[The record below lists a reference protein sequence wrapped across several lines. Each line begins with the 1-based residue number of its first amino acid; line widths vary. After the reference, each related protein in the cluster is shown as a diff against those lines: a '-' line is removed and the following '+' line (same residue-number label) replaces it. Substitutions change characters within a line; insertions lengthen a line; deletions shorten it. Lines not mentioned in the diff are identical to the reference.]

1 MVYALYRVSIHFKI
15 IGIMSV
21 LVGRKAPLF
30 KAAAVVNGNEIVPDF
45 SLESYA
51 GKKYVLFFFYPADF
65 SAVCPTEIL
74 AFQERLAEFEER
86 DTAVVGCSGDSPF
99 VHQKWLSIPVKQGG
113 IEGVKYPLVAD
124 PAKTIMR
131 NYDVLAGDYHTDENG
146 EEQFTGAAMAYRGSF
161 LIDKAGVVRHQ
172 VVNDLP
178 LSRSI
183 DETLRMIDALQHFEE
198 YGEACPIDW
207 HKGDKGIK

>member
-1 MVYALYRVSIHFKI
+1 
-15 IGIMSV
+15 MSV
-21 LVGRKAPLF
+21 LVGRKAPVF
-30 KAAAVVNGNEIVPDF
+30 RATAVVNGSEIVPDF
-45 SLESYA
+45 SLETYA

-74 AFQERLAEFEER
+74 AFQERMAEFDER
-86 DTAVVGCSGDSPF
+86 NVAVVGCSGDSQF
-99 VHQKWLSIPVKQGG
+99 VHQKWLSIPLKQGG
-113 IEGVKYPLVAD
+113 IEGVRYPLVAD
-124 PAKTIMR
+124 TAKTIMQQ
-131 NYDVLAGDYHTDENG
+131 YDVLAGDYLYNEEG
-146 EEQFTGAAMAYRGSF
+146 EVSFEGPAMAYRGSF
-161 LIDKAGVVRHQ
+161 LIDKNGVVRHQ

>member
-1 MVYALYRVSIHFKI
+1 
-15 IGIMSV
+15 MSV
-21 LVGRKAPLF
+21 LVGRKAPVF
-30 KAAAVVNGNEIVPDF
+30 RATAVVNGSEIVSDF
-45 SLESYA
+45 SLETYA

-74 AFQERLAEFEER
+74 AFQERMAEFDER
-86 DTAVVGCSGDSPF
+86 NVAVVGCSGDSQF
-99 VHQKWLSIPVKQGG
+99 VHQKWLSIPLKQGG
-113 IEGVKYPLVAD
+113 IEGVRYPLVAD
-124 PAKTIMR
+124 TAKTIMQQ
-131 NYDVLAGDYHTDENG
+131 YDVLAGDYLYNEEG
-146 EEQFTGAAMAYRGSF
+146 EVSFEGPAMAYRGSF
-161 LIDKAGVVRHQ
+161 LIDKNGIVRHQ

>member
-1 MVYALYRVSIHFKI
+1 
-15 IGIMSV
+15 MSV
-21 LVGRKAPLF
+21 LVGRKAPVF
-30 KAAAVVNGNEIVPDF
+30 RATAVVNGSEIVSDF
-45 SLESYA
+45 SLETYA

-74 AFQERLAEFEER
+74 AFQERMAEFDER
-86 DTAVVGCSGDSPF
+86 NVAVVGCSGDSQF

-113 IEGVKYPLVAD
+113 IEGVRYPLVAD
-124 PAKTIMR
+124 TAKTIMQQ
-131 NYDVLAGDYHTDENG
+131 YDVLAGDYLYNEEG
-146 EEQFTGAAMAYRGSF
+146 EVSFEGPAMAYRGSF
-161 LIDKAGVVRHQ
+161 LIDKNGVVRHQ

>member
-1 MVYALYRVSIHFKI
+1 
-15 IGIMSV
+15 MSV
-21 LVGRKAPLF
+21 LVGRKAPVF
-30 KAAAVVNGNEIVPDF
+30 RATAVVNGSEIIPDF
-45 SLESYA
+45 SLESYV

-74 AFQERLAEFEER
+74 AFQERMAEFDER
-86 DTAVVGCSGDSPF
+86 NVAVVGCSGDSQF

-124 PAKTIMR
+124 SAKTIMQL
-131 NYDVLAGDYHTDENG
+131 YDVLAGDYLYNAEG
-146 EEQFTGAAMAYRGSF
+146 KVSFEGPAMAYRGSF
-161 LIDKAGVVRHQ
+161 LIDKAGIVRHQ

-183 DETLRMIDALQHFEE
+183 NETLRMIDALQHFEE

>member
-1 MVYALYRVSIHFKI
+1 
-15 IGIMSV
+15 MSV
-21 LVGRKAPLF
+21 FVGRKAPVVR
-30 KAAAVVNGNEIVPDF
+30 APAVVNGSEIVSDF
-45 SLESYA
+45 SLETYA

-74 AFQERLAEFEER
+74 AFQERMAEFDER
-86 DTAVVGCSGDSPF
+86 NVAVVGCSGDSQF
-99 VHQKWLSIPVKQGG
+99 VHQKWLSIPLKQGG
-113 IEGVKYPLVAD
+113 IEGVRYPLVAD
-124 PAKTIMR
+124 TAKTIMQQ
-131 NYDVLAGDYHTDENG
+131 YDVLAGDYLYNEEG
-146 EEQFTGAAMAYRGSF
+146 EVSFEGPAMAYRGSF
-161 LIDKAGVVRHQ
+161 LIDKNGVVRHQ

>member
-1 MVYALYRVSIHFKI
+1 
-15 IGIMSV
+15 MSV
-21 LVGRKAPLF
+21 LVGQKAPIF
-30 KAAAVVNGNEIVPDF
+30 KATAVVNGGEIVQEF
-45 SLESYA
+45 SLEQYL

-74 AFQERLAEFEER
+74 AFQELMAEFDKR
-86 DTAVVGCSGDSPF
+86 NVAVVGCSGDSHF
-99 VHQKWLSIPVKQGG
+99 VHRKWLSIPVNQGG

-131 NYDVLAGDYHTDENG
+131 NYDVLAGDYLYNENG
-146 EEQFTGAAMAYRGSF
+146 GVTFRGPAMAYRSSF
-161 LIDKAGVVRHQ
+161 LIDRDGVVRHQ
-172 VVNDLP
+172 TVNDLP
-178 LSRSI
+178 LSRSTE
-183 DETLRMIDALQHFEE
+183 ETLRMIDALQHFEE

>member
-1 MVYALYRVSIHFKI
+1 MS
-15 IGIMSV
+15 SV
-21 LVGRKAPLF
+21 LVGQKAPLF
-30 KAAAVVNGNEIVPDF
+30 RATAVVNGAEIVPAF
-45 SLESYA
+45 SLEHYL
-51 GKKYVLFFFYPADF
+51 GKRYVLFFFYPADF

-74 AFQERLAEFEER
+74 AFQRLEAEFEKR
-86 DTAVVGCSGDSPF
+86 NTVVVGCSGDSHF
-99 VHQKWLSIPVKQGG
+99 VHQKWLSLPVAQGG

-131 NYDVLAGDYHTDENG
+131 NYGVLAGDYRQDDNG
-146 EEQFTGAAMAYRGSF
+146 EVEFLGTAMAYRGSF
-161 LIDKAGVVRHQ
+161 LIDKQGIVRHQ

-178 LSRSI
+178 LSRST

-207 HKGDKGIK
+207 HRGDQGIK

>member
-1 MVYALYRVSIHFKI
+1 
-15 IGIMSV
+15 MSV
-21 LVGRKAPLF
+21 LVGRKAPVF
-30 KAAAVVNGNEIVPDF
+30 RATAVVNGSEIVPDF
-45 SLESYA
+45 SLETYA
-51 GKKYVLFFFYPADF
+51 DKKYVLFFFYPADF

-74 AFQERLAEFEER
+74 AFQERMAEFDER
-86 DTAVVGCSGDSPF
+86 NVAVVGCSGDSQF

-113 IEGVKYPLVAD
+113 IEGVRYPLVAD
-124 PAKTIMR
+124 TAKTIMQQ
-131 NYDVLAGDYHTDENG
+131 YDVLAGDYLYNEEG
-146 EEQFTGAAMAYRGSF
+146 EVSFEGPAMAYRGSF
-161 LIDKAGVVRHQ
+161 LIDKNGVVRHQ

>member
-1 MVYALYRVSIHFKI
+1 
-15 IGIMSV
+15 MSV
-21 LVGRKAPLF
+21 LVGRKAPVF
-30 KAAAVVNGNEIVPDF
+30 RATAVVNGSEIIPDF
-45 SLESYA
+45 SLETYV

-74 AFQERLAEFEER
+74 AFQERMAEFDER
-86 DTAVVGCSGDSPF
+86 NVAVVGCSGDSQF

-124 PAKTIMR
+124 SAKTIMQL
-131 NYDVLAGDYHTDENG
+131 YDVLAGDYLYNTEG
-146 EEQFTGAAMAYRGSF
+146 EVSFEGPAMAYRGSF
-161 LIDKAGVVRHQ
+161 LIDKAGIVRHQ

>member
-1 MVYALYRVSIHFKI
+1 
-15 IGIMSV
+15 MSV
-21 LVGRKAPLF
+21 LVGRKAPVF
-30 KAAAVVNGNEIVPDF
+30 RATAVVNGSEIVSDF
-45 SLESYA
+45 SLETYA

-74 AFQERLAEFEER
+74 AFQERMAEFDER
-86 DTAVVGCSGDSPF
+86 NVAVVGCSGDSQF
-99 VHQKWLSIPVKQGG
+99 VHQKWLSIPLKQGG
-113 IEGVKYPLVAD
+113 IEGVRYPLVAD
-124 PAKTIMR
+124 TAKTIMQQ
-131 NYDVLAGDYHTDENG
+131 YDVLAGDYLYNEEG
-146 EEQFTGAAMAYRGSF
+146 EVSFEGPAMAYRGSF
-161 LIDKAGVVRHQ
+161 LIDKNGVVRHQ

>member
-1 MVYALYRVSIHFKI
+1 
-15 IGIMSV
+15 MSV
-21 LVGRKAPLF
+21 LVGQKAPVF
-30 KAAAVVNGNEIVPDF
+30 KAAAIVNGGEIDQQF
-45 SLESYA
+45 SLEQYI

-74 AFQERLAEFEER
+74 AFQERMPEFDKR
-86 DTAVVGCSGDSPF
+86 NVAVVGCSGDSHF
-99 VHQKWLSIPVKQGG
+99 THQKWLSIPVSQGG

-124 PAKTIMR
+124 PAKTIMQ
-131 NYDVLAGDYHTDENG
+131 NYDVLAGDYLYNDNG
-146 EEQFTGAAMAYRGSF
+146 EVSFQGAAMAYRGSF
-161 LIDKAGVVRHQ
+161 LIDKEGVVRHQ

-178 LSRSI
+178 LSRST

>member
-1 MVYALYRVSIHFKI
+1 
-15 IGIMSV
+15 MSV
-21 LVGRKAPLF
+21 LVGRKAPVF
-30 KAAAVVNGNEIVPDF
+30 RATAVVNGSEIIPDF
-45 SLESYA
+45 SLETYV

-74 AFQERLAEFEER
+74 AFQERMAEFDER
-86 DTAVVGCSGDSPF
+86 NVAVVGCSGDSQF

-124 PAKTIMR
+124 SAKTIMQL
-131 NYDVLAGDYHTDENG
+131 YDVLAGDYLYNAEG
-146 EEQFTGAAMAYRGSF
+146 EVSFEGPAMAYRGSF
-161 LIDKAGVVRHQ
+161 LIDKAGIVRHQ

>member
-1 MVYALYRVSIHFKI
+1 
-15 IGIMSV
+15 MSV
-21 LVGRKAPLF
+21 LVGRKAPVF
-30 KAAAVVNGNEIVPDF
+30 RATAVVNGSEIVQDF
-45 SLESYA
+45 SLETYA

-74 AFQERLAEFEER
+74 AFQERMAEFDER
-86 DTAVVGCSGDSPF
+86 NVAVVGCSGDSQF
-99 VHQKWLSIPVKQGG
+99 VHQKWLSIPLKQGG
-113 IEGVKYPLVAD
+113 IEGVRYPLVAD
-124 PAKTIMR
+124 TAKTIMQQ
-131 NYDVLAGDYHTDENG
+131 YDVLAGDYLYNEEG
-146 EEQFTGAAMAYRGSF
+146 EVSFEGPAMAYRGSF
-161 LIDKAGVVRHQ
+161 LIDKNGIVRHQ

>member
-1 MVYALYRVSIHFKI
+1 
-15 IGIMSV
+15 
-21 LVGRKAPLF
+21 
-30 KAAAVVNGNEIVPDF
+30 VVNGSEIVSDF
-45 SLESYA
+45 SLETYA

-74 AFQERLAEFEER
+74 AFQERMAEFDER
-86 DTAVVGCSGDSPF
+86 NVAVVGCSGDSQF
-99 VHQKWLSIPVKQGG
+99 VHQKWLSIPLKQGG
-113 IEGVKYPLVAD
+113 IEGVRYPLVAD
-124 PAKTIMR
+124 TAKTIMQQ
-131 NYDVLAGDYHTDENG
+131 YDVLAGDYLYNEEG
-146 EEQFTGAAMAYRGSF
+146 EVSFEGPAMAYRGSF
-161 LIDKAGVVRHQ
+161 LIDKNGVVRHQ

>member
-1 MVYALYRVSIHFKI
+1 
-15 IGIMSV
+15 MSV
-21 LVGRKAPLF
+21 LVGRKAPVF
-30 KAAAVVNGNEIVPDF
+30 RATAVVNGSESVSEF
-45 SLESYA
+45 SLETYA

-74 AFQERLAEFEER
+74 AFQERMAEFDER
-86 DTAVVGCSGDSPF
+86 NVAVVGCSGDSQF
-99 VHQKWLSIPVKQGG
+99 VHQKWLSIPLKQGG
-113 IEGVKYPLVAD
+113 IEGVRYPLVAD
-124 PAKTIMR
+124 TAKTIMQQ
-131 NYDVLAGDYHTDENG
+131 YDVLAGDYLYNEEG
-146 EEQFTGAAMAYRGSF
+146 EVSFEGPAMAYRGSF
-161 LIDKAGVVRHQ
+161 LIDKNGVVRHQ

>member
-1 MVYALYRVSIHFKI
+1 
-15 IGIMSV
+15 MSV

-30 KAAAVVNGNEIVPDF
+30 RATAVVNGSEIIPDF
-45 SLESYA
+45 SLETYA
-51 GKKYVLFFFYPADF
+51 DKKYVLFFFYPADF

-74 AFQERLAEFEER
+74 AFQERMAEFDER
-86 DTAVVGCSGDSPF
+86 NVAVVGCSGDSQF

-124 PAKTIMR
+124 SAKTIMQL
-131 NYDVLAGDYHTDENG
+131 YDVLAGDYLYNAEG
-146 EEQFTGAAMAYRGSF
+146 EVSFEGPAMAYRGSF
-161 LIDKAGVVRHQ
+161 LIDKAGIVRHQ